1 MFIAFAKN
9 KLIIYDF
16 LNPPYFLPSNINV
29 SIMNKAKHMVI
40 TILQNGVHRSH
51 GAFTVNTIF

>member
-40 TILQNGVHRSH
+40 TIFATVHLLLIL
-51 GAFTVNTIF
+51 FFN